1 MTSSPGPMRSS
12 CPEAA
17 SNKRESLNL
26 QRQTGKHLHPNTS
39 TELRGMTGP
48 ALGFLYSF
56 ILFSFIPVTS
66 SMSLD
71 LTELRNKV
79 SKIKVNPRGNLWATG
94 HFMGKKSVVD
104 GSSVDS
110 SSSEDDARVEDP
122 ALGSFHKTKDTSTV
136 LLRLMN
142 YPGLKRAHQTR
153 GDPA

>member
-1 MTSSPGPMRSS
+1 MRSS

-39 TELRGMTGP
+39 TELRGMTRP

-94 HFMGKKSVVD
+94 KKCMFD
-104 GSSVDS
+104 LNKELALTLFNKLYNYMYMCILIHM
-110 SSSEDDARVEDP
+110 SESYVCRIY
-122 ALGSFHKTKDTSTV
+122 K
-136 LLRLMN
+136 M
-142 YPGLKRAHQTR
+142 
-153 GDPA
+153 